1 MKTHRDNLEMN
12 TPIFFTEGE
21 KSIAELYYRR
31 GVEFEKKWYE
41 IKAMNPPLNVWVLLK
56 EGVDNY
62 CVMKFFK
69 LNRGADIMF
78 AKNNYTH
85 WRLIDVPY

>member
-1 MKTHRDNLEMN
+1 
-12 TPIFFTEGE
+12 
-21 KSIAELYYRR
+21 
-31 GVEFEKKWYE
+31 
-41 IKAMNPPLNVWVLLK
+41 MNPPLNVWVLLK